1 MPDTR
6 KPNTRLS
13 ILFIIFLLSPE
24 LAVHARDE
32 DWKPPASPES
42 LKPSLELPDLFTF
55 ADGSK
60 VKTKADWERRRTEMK
75 KMLLYY
81 QYGRIPPRPDS
92 VTAADIQRRPHPSG
106 KGTME
111 FMTLVIGSKRK
122 LRMRILL
129 NLPKTPGRRPV
140 ILCEA
145 GRLGR
150 NRNVPMFL
158 EAGYIFI
165 EYARSDLDPDRKDFA
180 GPAQEAYPDYDWAT
194 LSVWA
199 WGAMRLVDYLET
211 RKDIDLERIATT
223 GHSRGG
229 KMALLTAALDERF
242 AMAIPNQ
249 SGAGGSG
256 CYRILGPGAETLGMN
271 DKPWWYHERI
281 QWFGEREEYLPFDQ
295 HFVKALVAPR
305 AVISNEAFEDLFAN
319 PLGTQVSSMAA
330 QEAFRFLGVP
340 EKNAITYRHGGHS
353 FTTDDWEKILAFTE
367 WHFFNRPPEDKTIF
381 WNTPLPLAGLDF
393 KGRSNGGTAKKKA
406 VHGKSREPSQAEPFM
421 NFVKVDDP
429 GNKPDKNFYSRGVFG
444 NVDSAYEIGTKRV
457 TNEQYAVFLNA
468 VAASDP
474 AGLFNPDMQERPEG
488 GILRLGS
495 PGEYTYRVRTEQA
508 SKTVNFVSWYDAL
521 RFCNWLHNGRPSG
534 KQGPATT
541 ESGAYA
547 FSGKESAG
555 RREKKARFA
564 LSSEN
569 EWYKAAYFSPRRGY
583 SNMNILGRAVER
595 PEDSKSSYGAEQ
607 MADKFWEWNESLVS
621 KLGRGLRSG
630 GWFQGNNRQAAGR
643 FFSNQ
648 EMELANIG
656 FRVVKLTE

>member
-1 MPDTR
+1 MPPTR
-6 KPNTRLS
+6 KPTT
-13 ILFIIFLLSPE
+13 LFALFLAALVICPGPSAP
-24 LAVHARDE
+24 AADE
-32 DWKPPASPES
+32 GWKPPASPES
-42 LKPSLELPDLFTF
+42 LEPSLELPDLFTF
-55 ADGSK
+55 ADGSR
-60 VKTKADWERRRTEMK
+60 VKTQADWERRREEMK
-75 KMLLYY
+75 RMLLYY

-92 VTAADIQRRPHPSG
+92 VTAVDIKRRPHSSG
-106 KGTME
+106 KGTEEML
-111 FMTLVIGSKRK
+111 TLVIGSKRK

-129 NLPKTPGRRPV
+129 NLPKTPGPRPV
-140 ILCEA
+140 ILSEA
-145 GRLGR
+145 GRLGG

-158 EAGYIFI
+158 DAGYIFI

-180 GPAQEAYPDYDWAT
+180 GPAQEAYPGYDWAT

-211 RKDIDLERIATT
+211 RDDVDLEHIATT

-295 HFVKALVAPR
+295 HFLKALVAPR

-353 FTTDDWEKILAFTE
+353 FTTDDWKKILAFAE
-367 WHFFNRPPEDKTIF
+367 WHFFNRPPDDKKVF
-381 WNTPLPLAGLDF
+381 WNTPLPMAGLDF
-393 KGRSNGGTAKKKA
+393 KGRSNGGAAKKQA
-406 VHGKSREPSQAEPFM
+406 TRGKSREPSQSEPFM
-421 NFVKVDDP
+421 SFVKVGDP
-429 GNKPDKNFYSRGVFG
+429 GNKPDKNFYGRGVFG
-444 NVDSAYEIGTKRV
+444 DVDSAYEIGTRRV

-468 VAASDP
+468 VATSDP

-488 GILRLGS
+488 GIVRLGS
-495 PGEYTYRVRTEQA
+495 PGKYTYRVRPELA

-534 KQGPATT
+534 KQGTATT

-547 FSGKESAG
+547 FSGRESVG
-555 RREKKARFA
+555 KREKKARFA

-583 SNMNILGRAVER
+583 SNMNIIGRAVVR
-595 PEDSKSSYGAEQ
+595 PENSKSSYGAEQ
-607 MADKFWEWNESLVS
+607 MADKFWEGNEAVVS
-621 KLGRGLRSG
+621 RLGRGLRSG

-656 FRVVKLTE
+656 FRVVRTTD

>member
-1 MPDTR
+1 MPDTER
-6 KPNTRLS
+6 PNTLLN
-13 ILFIIFLLSPE
+13 ILFTSFLLIPG
-24 LAVHARDE
+24 LAVHATD
-32 DWKPPASPES
+32 DGWKPPASPES

-55 ADGSK
+55 ADGSR
-60 VKTKADWERRRTEMK
+60 VKTKADWERRRAEMK

-81 QYGRIPPRPDS
+81 QYGRIPPRPDT

-111 FMTLVIGSKRK
+111 FMSLVIGSKRK

-129 NLPKTPGRRPV
+129 NLPKAPGPRPV

-145 GRLGR
+145 GRLGG

-158 EAGYIFI
+158 DKGYIFI

-194 LSVWA
+194 LAVWA

-211 RKDIDLERIATT
+211 RKDVDLEHIATT

-271 DKPWWYHERI
+271 DKPHWYHERI

-319 PLGTQVSSMAA
+319 PLGTQVSTLGA

-353 FTTDDWEKILAFTE
+353 FTTDDWEKILAFAE
-367 WHFFNRPPEDKTIF
+367 WHFFNHPPDDKKVF
-381 WNTPLPLAGLDF
+381 WNTPLPLTGLRF
-393 KGRSNGGTAKKKA
+393 KGRPADSEAKDATGTE
-406 VHGKSREPSQAEPFM
+406 KSRRPSQPAPFM
-421 NFVKVDDP
+421 NFVKVGDP
-429 GNKPDKNFYSRGVFG
+429 GNKPDRNYYERGVFG
-444 NVDSAYEIGTKRV
+444 TVDSAYEIATHRV

-468 VAASDP
+468 VASSDP

-488 GILRLGS
+488 GIIRQGS
-495 PGEYTYRVRTEQA
+495 PGEYRYLLRPELA
-508 SKTVNFVSWYDAL
+508 EKTVNFVSWYDAL

-534 KQGPATT
+534 KQGSATT
-541 ESGAYA
+541 ENGAYA
-547 FSGKESAG
+547 FSGKESVG
-555 RREKKARFA
+555 EREKKARFA

-569 EWYKAAYFSPRRGY
+569 EWYKAAYFSPGRGY
-583 SNMNILGRAVER
+583 
-595 PEDSKSSYGAEQ
+595 
-607 MADKFWEWNESLVS
+607 
-621 KLGRGLRSG
+621 RS
-630 GWFQGNNRQAAGR
+630 
-643 FFSNQ
+643 
-648 EMELANIG
+648 
-656 FRVVKLTE
+656 